1 MNRRNPREIPYFDN
15 LPARATPALQAAFDK
30 AVEGQFGTSVIHR
43 LFCNDI
49 SRLGI
54 DPPLQPVMSQ
64 WIDNVRKG
72 DVFRPGGEA
81 KTKRPTTPKEQE
93 VLAIAD
99 DLGPYIAGI
108 LAAGTTDARPEEPGM
123 KTPFFTPEFPAE
135 EGTDPTAALVDGML
149 RDAKAQL
156 TRDFEAEAKRMV
168 AQRLRDLAN
177 TLEGAL

>member
-81 KTKRPTTPKEQE
+81 KPKRPTPVDPEPAAEVDEVDSEIVE
-93 VLAIAD
+93 VLKRE
-99 DLGPYIAGI
+99 LTSG
-108 LAAGTTDARPEEPGM
+108 EETVP
-123 KTPFFTPEFPAE
+123 KAPFFTPEFPAE
-135 EGTDPTAALVDGML
+135 EVADPTAALIDGML

-156 TRDFEAEAKRMV
+156 TRNFEAEAKRLV

>member
-15 LPARATPALQAAFDK
+15 LPARAMPALQAAFDK

-72 DVFRPGGEA
+72 DVFRPGGA
-81 KTKRPTTPKEQE
+81 KAKRPAPVDPQRASVVDEVDSEIVELLERELTP
-93 VLAIAD
+93 
-99 DLGPYIAGI
+99 G
-108 LAAGTTDARPEEPGM
+108 EETAP
-123 KTPFFTPEFPAE
+123 KTPFFTPDFPAE
-135 EGTDPTAALVDGML
+135 ETADPTAALIDGML
-149 RDAKAQL
+149 RDAKAKL
-156 TRDFEAEAKRMV
+156 ARDFEAEAKRIV

-177 TLEGAL
+177 TLEGAH